1 MAELI
6 NLIRKLRSP
15 ENRQVLEAI
24 EELRVRGHLSDGSLK
39 NLRLCHV
46 HMQNAD
52 LLGADLQK
60 TDFHQAHLEWTDLSR
75 ADLCGA
81 KLTRVNLQG
90 ANLSQA
96 NLDGADLFKANMQ
109 DARNLTD
116 EQLRSAKRLCYAT
129 MPDGSLYDGRY
140 SLEGDLDFARWGRV
154 NVDDPAEMAYFLG
167 VSLEAFL
174 KGQKVLIGE
183 G

>member
-6 NLIRKLRSP
+6 HLIRKLRNP

-39 NLRLCHV
+39 SLRLCHV

-60 TDFHQAHLEWTDLSR
+60 VDFHQAHLEWADLTQANLRAAKLSR
-75 ADLCGA
+75 C
-81 KLTRVNLQG
+81 NLQG
-90 ANLSQA
+90 ANMSEA
-96 NLDGADLFKANMQ
+96 NLEGTDLFKANLQ
-109 DARNLTD
+109 DVRNLTA
-116 EQLRSAKRLCYAT
+116 EQLRGARRLCFAT
-129 MPDGSLYDGRY
+129 MQDGSLYDGRY
-140 SLEGDLDFARWGRV
+140 CLEGDLDFARWGRV

-167 VSLEAFL
+167 VSLETFL
-174 KGQKVLIGE
+174 KGQKLPVGE